1 MLLLFIVLYYYSD
14 IFILFYLFSGENNES
29 KINTD
34 PIIYLSFEI
43 VKDFL
48 IMTNMTNTLDVLR
61 DECGLREDTLDR
73 GNIIN
78 STSIFIVYCIFPYF
92 INLYNTSSKYV

>member
-1 MLLLFIVLYYYSD
+1 M
-14 IFILFYLFSGENNES
+14 
-29 KINTD
+29 
-34 PIIYLSFEI
+34 IYLSFEI

-73 GNIIN
+73 GNNKIN
-78 STSIFIVYCIFPYF
+78 TTSIFIVYCIFP
-92 INLYNTSSKYV
+92 